1 MRTLRAGSRGASRGF
16 TLIEAMLSVML
27 LALITTLVL
36 PSFQSV
42 YVHAKLK
49 DSVRTFAGTLRFVRA
64 TAIGSNEA
72 RRVVLNF
79 EQHRYQTK
87 PNDIV
92 TEIPKSI
99 EIHQQSNDGF
109 GETEP
114 LGIVFYPNG
123 GSSGGQV
130 LFHAGKKYYLVSVS
144 PITGRVQVQS
154 IAASEINAA

>member
-99 EIHQQSNDGF
+99 EINQQSNDEF

-114 LGIVFYPNG
+114 
-123 GSSGGQV
+123 
-130 LFHAGKKYYLVSVS
+130 
-144 PITGRVQVQS
+144 
-154 IAASEINAA
+154 